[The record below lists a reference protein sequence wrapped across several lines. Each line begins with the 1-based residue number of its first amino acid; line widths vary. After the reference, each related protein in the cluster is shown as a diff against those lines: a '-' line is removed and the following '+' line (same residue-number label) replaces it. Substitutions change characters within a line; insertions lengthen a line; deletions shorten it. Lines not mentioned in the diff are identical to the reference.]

1 MIALLTTPSCARACT
16 QAHTLMRSQGISQS
30 VSFLRAYLSPPCL
43 PRYPGKSLVGPI
55 SLLFGKSWLYSST
68 LWFWYPW
75 LCPLHP
81 IGQSHHSWSS
91 PQGQDF
97 TMLLKVKHC
106 NHWVFIDYRSTI
118 LIMQDSPMRKM
129 KLGENAQVARYK
141 PMSISLLRLC
151 SF

>member
-1 MIALLTTPSCARACT
+1 MIALLTTPILCT
-16 QAHTLMRSQGISQS
+16 RQHVGSPVNVVTGNLSVTSFSQS
-30 VSFLRAYLSPPCL
+30 PFSPPCL

-55 SLLFGKSWLYSST
+55 SLLFGKSRLYSAT

-75 LCPLHP
+75 PFPLHP

-91 PQGQDF
+91 LQGQDF
-97 TMLLKVKHC
+97 TMLFKVKH
-106 NHWVFIDYRSTI
+106 W
-118 LIMQDSPMRKM
+118 L
-129 KLGENAQVARYK
+129 LGVTCLSSIGVLLSCKTHQWGNSVWTAQVTRYK